1 MPAKT
6 ITPLPEGHDW
16 KEVNLDSTHHD
27 FVCSE
32 CKAHYSFD
40 LIEEVGELV
49 DEGEG
54 HDIL

>member
-1 MPAKT
+1 MSAKI
-6 ITPLPEGHDW
+6 ITLPEGHDW

-27 FVCSE
+27 FVCHG

-54 HDIL
+54 HDVL